1 MKNSKLKIDLFIS
14 SLTSGGAERVVSL
27 LANKFVD
34 RGHKVRL
41 ITFSQLKDAYILDP
55 RVERINYDKRIY
67 LFNYTSIKCFF
78 FLLGFYFKKKNR
90 PDVIC
95 AHMTLMGYP
104 TIPISLIYGIKLI
117 VTEHTNHINS
127 GSFLSSRIVW
137 RLFYPFA
144 DAITV
149 LTNFDVPFFK
159 KFNKNTL
166 VITNPCSFEM
176 LKDDQ
181 IPGEREKIILSVG
194 SLDRYKEKGFD
205 NLIEIAHKVLPGNPE
220 WKLKIVGDGVHG
232 KKFLQNKVNE
242 LNISNQVIFTGFR
255 SDVIDIMRKSEIFIL
270 HSRFE
275 GMPMALLEAMT
286 QKMVCISYNCISGP
300 AEIITNNKNGILI
313 KNQDKMEMVE
323 KLNLLLQDKV
333 LRSFLRENIN
343 GSLNKFS
350 INEVVNKWEKL
361 FDEINH

>member
-1 MKNSKLKIDLFIS
+1 M
-14 SLTSGGAERVVSL
+14 
-27 LANKFVD
+27 
-34 RGHKVRL
+34 
-41 ITFSQLKDAYILDP
+41 
-55 RVERINYDKRIY
+55 
-67 LFNYTSIKCFF
+67 
-78 FLLGFYFKKKNR
+78 
-90 PDVIC
+90 
-95 AHMTLMGYP
+95 
-104 TIPISLIYGIKLI
+104 
-117 VTEHTNHINS
+117 
-127 GSFLSSRIVW
+127 
-137 RLFYPFA
+137 
-144 DAITV
+144 
-149 LTNFDVPFFK
+149 
-159 KFNKNTL
+159 
-166 VITNPCSFEM
+166 
-176 LKDDQ
+176 
-181 IPGEREKIILSVG
+181 
-194 SLDRYKEKGFD
+194 
-205 NLIEIAHKVLPGNPE
+205 
-220 WKLKIVGDGVHG
+220 
-232 KKFLQNKVNE
+232 NE